1 MVDMNPFKTKLCVL
15 YRRGHCNRQNCS
27 FAHGEAEL
35 RHFGGPGSGR
45 QDYRGFDSRNRL
57 IRRYSPARRFS
68 PRRRY
73 SPNKEAR
80 TCRALRGKK
89 NHPMTFSIS
98 NLSDRK
104 RQKNLH
110 FDSQSDVSG
119 RSTSSDSQYA
129 LQEQASFHFSDSL
142 MKMDLDEHIFKR
154 SMAFR
159 IGFRSLKGRYT
170 EKKDCKRINSSI
182 KKFVKAHHRYWRYS
196 TSKSGRSLWMLLK
209 LAIRKRTLV
218 SMLLMMQKEPTI
230 VLVAL
235 MMSCWLVI
243 HQLPSLKV
251 PNLNE
256 AAHEELQSNGRLKL
270 SRWSHCHHKLDK
282 EAYSVDWKDDN
293 SELSGLEHEILPSAH
308 AAADVI
314 GEIAY
319 KEAELVS
326 SKIEETVVAFQNKR
340 SYIQSDGE
348 GKNVYIV
355 GGIQHNEKVDATNSY

>member
-1 MVDMNPFKTKLCVL
+1 MAVFAPESERREEGRDTSEFCDVDSVSQPIREDQFVMVDMNPFKTKLCVL

-35 RHFGGPGSGR
+35 RHFGGPGSG
-45 QDYRGFDSRNRL
+45 YIPSWSFG
-57 IRRYSPARRFS
+57 
-68 PRRRY
+68 
-73 SPNKEAR
+73 
-80 TCRALRGKK
+80 GK
-89 NHPMTFSIS
+89 
-98 NLSDRK
+98 SDRK

-129 LQEQASFHFSDSL
+129 LQEQLKQVQSGINRLAHGKSQL
-142 MKMDLDEHIFKR
+142 EVRAYIQEEHGL
-154 SMAFR
+154 SYR
-159 IGFRSLKGRYT
+159 IQELEGQVHR

-270 SRWSHCHHKLDK
+270 SQWSHCHHKLDK

-314 GEIAY
+314 GEIAF

-340 SYIQSDGE
+340 SYIQSEGE
-348 GKNVYIV
+348 CKNVYIV